1 MPKYFLDTD
10 EAIEGVLGGE
20 FGNDKGAYGNATLKL
35 FVKNKINPN
44 WTYVTEQIFEPVS
57 PCFLFF
63 PSSSLSLLFKNVLNS
78 VD

>member
-20 FGNDKGAYGNATLKL
+20 FGNDKGANGNATLKL
-35 FVKNKINPN
+35 YVRNKMYPN

-57 PCFLFF
+57 CSCFVFLF
-63 PSSSLSLLFKNVLNS
+63 SSFF
-78 VD
+78 